1 MSEATPPS
9 PKPDDSKA
17 PANEPANEPAEPS
30 KDDDAWIEKVV
41 NVAGNLGFNKT
52 RLRWKLIRWQA
63 NRTKAAN
70 LRAQQQLHIAYAH
83 KTCRECGAVQD
94 KEEAV
99 CTACGAKLGSRGLQ
113 VLGRLGILM
122 PVGISMSTLIA
133 IGILIAYARVWVA
146 AGGGFSSPPVML
158 LLDFGG
164 RWPPAMADEPWRL
177 VTSVFLHAGLWHLA
191 FNLLAI
197 ATIGPRIEELYGRTT
212 TLGLF
217 VVTGVLA
224 NLGALQV
231 GRLAVGIGASGGLMG
246 LIGVAVGY
254 GHRAGRGRG
263 HALRDDMLKWSA
275 YTILFGF
282 AVGADNWAHLFG
294 LLAGVAFGFAVRPAT
309 WKRRMVIPA
318 RILLGAIGIVGS
330 IGAIAIILTRT
341 PSPIEETSD
350 PALGPAL
357 ELTEVMNGYTTVCTA
372 FYGNDLP
379 GAIAAAKQLAA
390 QDVGLDGYQLD
401 AAAIEAMCDGLQQM
415 RVTCGTTAQMDAQ
428 AREQYEALCKL
439 YAPVFRALPVRAPK
453 PTAPPGGAGSGEG
466 KP

>member
-1 MSEATPPS
+1 MSEPAPP
-9 PKPDDSKA
+9 PPEPEQPGKA
-17 PANEPANEPAEPS
+17 
-30 KDDDAWIEKVV
+30 DDAWIEKVV

-63 NRTKAAN
+63 NRTKAQNA
-70 LRAQQQLHIAYAH
+70 RAQQRLHVAYAH

-133 IGILIAYARVWVA
+133 IGIMIAYARVWVA
-146 AGGGFSSPPVML
+146 AGGGFQSPPVML
-158 LLDFGG
+158 LFDFGG
-164 RWPPAMADEPWRL
+164 RWPPAMAEEPWRL
-177 VTSVFLHAGLWHLA
+177 VTAVFLHAGLWHLA

-294 LLAGVAFGFAVRPAT
+294 LLAGAAFGFAVRPAA
-309 WKRRMVIPA
+309 WKRRIVLPA
-318 RILLGAIGIVGS
+318 RLLLGAIGVIGS

-341 PSPIEETSD
+341 PAPIEETSD
-350 PALGPAL
+350 PALGADGQ
-357 ELTEVMNGYTTVCTA
+357 LTEVIAGYGAVCTA
-372 FYGNDLP
+372 FYGGDLP
-379 GAIAAAKQLAA
+379 GAIAAAKQLEIA
-390 QDVGLDGYQLD
+390 DVGLDGDQLD
-401 AAAIEAMCDGLQQM
+401 ATAIEAICDGLQQL
-415 RVTCGTTAQMDAQ
+415 RVTCGTMATLDAT
-428 AREQYEALCKL
+428 AREQYEAVCNL
-439 YAPVFRALPVRAPK
+439 YAPVFRTLPVRAPK
-453 PTAPPGGAGSGEG
+453 PTLPEPADGSGSSEAT
-466 KP
+466 P